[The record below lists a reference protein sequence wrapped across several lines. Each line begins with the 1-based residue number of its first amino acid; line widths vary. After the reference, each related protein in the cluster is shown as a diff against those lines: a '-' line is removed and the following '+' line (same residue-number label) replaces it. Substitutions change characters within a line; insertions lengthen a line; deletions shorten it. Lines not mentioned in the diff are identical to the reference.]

1 MNTTHQGE
9 NAVEQAGQVLARLP
23 RKAYGGHS
31 QELRI
36 SLDEYQ
42 GSRFLRLQ
50 VWMDKGSGWFPLP
63 SKLVTIRAVELADA
77 QEALHEAARMIEA
90 EGPANL
96 KLSQGERPRK
106 DQARP
111 QPYARGRDKPGK
123 HWTDDLPKPD
133 ASIGPGFDE
142 FG

>member
-1 MNTTHQGE
+1 MNTVHQGE
-9 NAVEQAGQVLARLP
+9 NAVEQSGQVLARLP
-23 RKAYGGHS
+23 RKGYGGQA

-36 SLDEYQ
+36 SLDAYN
-42 GSRFLRLQ
+42 GSQFVRLQ

-77 QEALHEAARMIEA
+77 LEALHEAARMIEA
-90 EGPANL
+90 EGPANPRP
-96 KLSQGERPRK
+96 SQGERPRK

-111 QPYARGRDKPGK
+111 QAYARGRDKPGS
-123 HWTDDLPKPD
+123 HWTDTLPKPD
-133 ASIGPGFDE
+133 ASIGVGFDE